1 MNAHTTIDSPIVQAA
16 LDLAASGF
24 PVFPCNAEK
33 RPIIKHGFLDATT
46 DPAIIRKI
54 FTRAAKLIGVPTGP
68 ASGIDVL
75 DFDYKHGAKAWED
88 ENSHRL
94 PETRI
99 HQTKSGGRHHLYRCN
114 PAVRNSESRIGPGVD
129 VRGSGG
135 YIIIPPSTGYSIISD
150 APLAPWP
157 EWMLVPGLALPA
169 PPKVRPVSSAGPY
182 TPTSN
187 KRLEGYRK
195 SLLENVS
202 KAGEGQKHL
211 QLRSAARA
219 LGGIQAEAGFSD
231 AEAIEWLMDALPD
244 TVVDWAN
251 AKKTAEWALASGRDD
266 PIKLEDRPK
275 SKSTRPPNPP
285 LAEDDGPGGDWTD
298 RDDAPPEIDDPGYH
312 AAVEAKGPIKSGV
325 KSDADKPWT
334 AYLQTNDEGEAINNL
349 ANAMTALRSAP
360 ELRGCFHFDEMLQV
374 AVLVHPLPKGKPG
387 ILPRPVRDTDVSI
400 TQEWLQR
407 HELRRL
413 GKDIVHQAVAL
424 RAEEDAFH
432 PIRDYLNGL
441 RWDRKPRLNTWLA
454 YYAGCEPDEK
464 LSDEEKD
471 LQRQY
476 ISAIG
481 RMFLISMVARVMR
494 PGCKVDY
501 MLILES
507 IQGEGKST
515 IGEILAGQW
524 FSDSLPNIGSDAVRL
539 SQHLRGKWLIEIG
552 ELSAM
557 SKTETEDLKAF
568 LTRKEE
574 QFTPK
579 YGRLEVTEPRQCVF
593 MGTTNK
599 KTYLRDETGARRF
612 WPAKAGTIDA
622 AALAEDRDQLFAEA
636 VNAYRAGEQW
646 WPDRDFEKKFIQ
658 PQQEARREADAWE
671 QTIGDWLE
679 TPVEDEGQK
688 SGITQRTT
696 CTISD
701 VAEKALRMEPGRLGT
716 ADQRRIAAALECLGW
731 ERGKRTMHGRPWVR
745 GPAPVPTEQ
754 HEDGCE

>member
-1 MNAHTTIDSPIVQAA
+1 MNAHATIDTPIVRAA
-16 LDLAASGF
+16 LELAAAGI
-24 PVFPCNAEK
+24 PVFPCNAK
-33 RPIIKHGFLDATT
+33 KKPIVENGFLDATT

-54 FTRAAKLIGVPTGP
+54 FTRAARLIGVPTGP
-68 ASGIDVL
+68 ASGIDVV
-75 DFDYKHGAKAWED
+75 DFDYRHGAAAWEAA
-88 ENSHRL
+88 NLHRL

-99 HQTKSGGRHHLYRCN
+99 HQTQSGGRHHLYRCN
-114 PAVRNSESRIGPGVD
+114 PGVRNSQGRIGPGVD

-135 YIIIPPSTGYSIISD
+135 YIIIPPSAGYTIIND

-157 EWMLVPGLALPA
+157 EWLLVPGLALPP
-169 PPKVRPVSSAGPY
+169 PPKPRPAGSAVSHVPA
-182 TPTSN
+182 SN
-187 KRLEGYRK
+187 ARLEGYRK
-195 SLLENVS
+195 SLLATLS
-202 KAGEGQKHL
+202 KAAEGQKHVR
-211 QLRSAARA
+211 LRDTARA

-231 AEAIEWLMDALPD
+231 AEAIEWLMHELPD
-244 TVVDWAN
+244 TVADWEN
-251 AKKTAEWALASGRDD
+251 AKKTAGWALASGRDD

-275 SKSTRPPNPP
+275 NRPTRAQEPPPP
-285 LAEDDGPGGDWTD
+285 DYDDGPAGDWTSPGEPPQSTEPP
-298 RDDAPPEIDDPGYH
+298 DATTDQTVSAAKPGT
-312 AAVEAKGPIKSGV
+312 A
-325 KSDADKPWT
+325 KPWT
-334 AYLQTNDEGEAINNL
+334 AFLQLSDEGEAINNL

-360 ELRGCFHFDEMLQV
+360 ELRGCFRFDEMLQV
-374 AVLVHPLPKGKPG
+374 AVLVRPLPKGKPG

-407 HELRRL
+407 NELRRL

-424 RAEEDAFH
+424 RGEENAFH
-432 PIRDYLNGL
+432 PVRNYLNGL
-441 RWDRKPRLNTWLA
+441 RWDRKPRLKTWLA
-454 YYAGCEPDEK
+454 FYAGCEPDEK
-464 LSDEEKD
+464 LSDEEKA
-471 LQRQY
+471 LQREY

-507 IQGEGKST
+507 TQGEGKST
-515 IGEILAGQW
+515 IGEILGGQW
-524 FSDSLPNIGSDAVRL
+524 FSDSLPNIGSDAVRV

-557 SKTETEDLKAF
+557 SKAETEDLKAF

-579 YGRLEVTEPRQCVF
+579 YGRLEVTEPRQCAF

-599 KTYLRDETGARRF
+599 STYLRDETGARRF

-622 AALAEDRDQLFAEA
+622 TALAEDRDQLFAEA
-636 VNAYRAGEQW
+636 VMAYRSGEQW

-658 PQQEARREADAWE
+658 PQQEARREVDAWE
-671 QTIGDWLE
+671 QTIGDWLDL
-679 TPVEDEGQK
+679 PVEDETK
-688 SGITQRTT
+688 ESGIAQRTE
-696 CTISD
+696 CTVSD

-745 GPAPVPTEQ
+745 RPVPQ
-754 HEDGCE
+754 SQSDDAP